1 MISVGKV
8 KPKRLCLFD
17 LDGTLLPIDSDH
29 SFGEFMVQIG
39 WADGESFRRT
49 NDAFFAQYQAG
60 TMDLAAYVD
69 FATRVWRS
77 RPLLEAEAARERF
90 MAEVIRPALHGSAL
104 ALVQQHQE
112 AGDLVAIVTATNEFV
127 TTPIAAAL
135 GVSHLLAVELERTAV
150 GGWSGRIQGTPTFRE
165 GKVVRV
171 HAWLADLGLR
181 LSDFEQVSV
190 YSDSINDLPL
200 LDMGTHPVA
209 TNPGASLETVAH
221 ERGWQILRLFS

>member
-1 MISVGKV
+1 MSPVAKV
-8 KPKRLCLFD
+8 RPRRLCLFD

-77 RPLLEAEAARERF
+77 RPPLEAEAARAQF
-90 MAEVIRPALHGSAL
+90 MTQVIRPALHGSAL
-104 ALVQQHQE
+104 ALVRQHQE
-112 AGDLVAIVTATNEFV
+112 AGDLVAIVTATNIFV
-127 TTPIAAAL
+127 TSPIAAAF
-135 GVSHLLAVELERTAV
+135 GVDHLLAVELERTDS

-181 LSDFEQVSV
+181 LGDFEHVSV

-200 LDMGTHPVA
+200 LELGTHPVA
-209 TNPGASLETVAH
+209 TNPGASLEAVAH